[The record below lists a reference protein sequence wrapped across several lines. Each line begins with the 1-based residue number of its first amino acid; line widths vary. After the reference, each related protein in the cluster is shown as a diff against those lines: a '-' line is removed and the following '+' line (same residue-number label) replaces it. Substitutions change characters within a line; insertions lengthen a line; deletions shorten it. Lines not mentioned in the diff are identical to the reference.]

1 MIFPFGYVAITAVL
15 CAMPD
20 GLTEEF
26 EAAIRELRD
35 LCDETVDLAERKHR
49 LGIRKELNKV
59 LKIYAY
65 QAVAESAAD
74 FSESETLAEIRS
86 HLEPLGLA
94 AEGTP
99 LMELVR
105 LAALKITEK

>member
-1 MIFPFGYVAITAVL
+1 MPGTAS
-15 CAMPD
+15 
-20 GLTEEF
+20 EEF

-35 LCDETVDLAERKHR
+35 LCDADVSLAERKHR
-49 LGIRKELNKV
+49 LAVRKEMNRLYRLEK
-59 LKIYAY
+59 
-65 QAVAESAAD
+65 QRESAAD
-74 FSESETLAEIRS
+74 SCESETLDEIRS

-105 LAALKITEK
+105 LAALKLTEK